1 MKTLYLEC
9 NMGAAGD
16 MLTAALLELLPEER
30 QKEVL
35 DRLQNLGL
43 EGVEIKKEKVTKC
56 GIAGTHMKVTVNGE
70 EEVSE
75 DVDHEHH
82 HDHEHC
88 HDHEHDHDHDHC
100 HDHSHNHDHDHDHN
114 HEHDH
119 HDHAHHHHHHTSI
132 KDVEKIIYGM
142 ALPFGV
148 KMDAVAVYKLIAEAE
163 SNAHGM
169 PVEEVHFH
177 EVGSKDAIMDVV
189 AVCLL
194 MHEIDADNIFA
205 SPVHVGSGQVR
216 CAHGIMPVPAP
227 ATEYL
232 LRGIPSYQGNIK
244 GELCTP
250 TGAALLKHFVTKFG
264 PRPMMNV
271 DNVGIGCGMKDFE
284 AANCV
289 RAFLGDLITEETPG
303 KSEKKDDTDTV
314 FELNANVD
322 DMTAE
327 EIGFACDRI
336 FDAGAREV
344 FTESVY
350 MKKNRPGTL
359 ITVIC
364 DSKSKESV
372 LEAFF
377 KHTTTIGIREKE
389 CNRYVLSRSFDKTET
404 EFGTLTTKTSSG
416 YGTKKTKVE
425 YDDAAEVALKHGMTL
440 REARELINR

>member
-1 MKTLYLEC
+1 M
-9 NMGAAGD
+9 
-16 MLTAALLELLPEER
+16 
-30 QKEVL
+30 
-35 DRLQNLGL
+35 
-43 EGVEIKKEKVTKC
+43 
-56 GIAGTHMKVTVNGE
+56 
-70 EEVSE
+70 
-75 DVDHEHH
+75 
-82 HDHEHC
+82 
-88 HDHEHDHDHDHC
+88 
-100 HDHSHNHDHDHDHN
+100 
-114 HEHDH
+114 
-119 HDHAHHHHHHTSI
+119 
-132 KDVEKIIYGM
+132 EKIIYGM

-177 EVGSKDAIMDVV
+177 EVGTKDAIMDVV

-194 MHEIDADNIFA
+194 MHEIDADKILA
-205 SPVHVGSGQVR
+205 SPIHVGSGQVR

-289 RAFLGDLITEETPG
+289 RAFLGELYKEEAPENKEAKVNKET
-303 KSEKKDDTDTV
+303 KEDTDTV

-327 EIGFACDRI
+327 EIGFACERL

-344 FTESVY
+344 FTQSVY
-350 MKKNRPGTL
+350 MKKNRPGIL
-359 ITVIC
+359 VTVIC
-364 DSKSKESV
+364 DKASKEAV
-372 LEAFF
+372 IEAFF

-389 CNRYVLSRSFDKTET
+389 CNRYILSRSFEKVSTD
-404 EFGTLTTKTSSG
+404 FGTVTTKTSFG
-416 YGTKKTKVE
+416 YGSKKTKVE
-425 YDDAAEVALKHGMTL
+425 YDDAARIAVEQGITL
-440 REARELINR
+440 REARESIRK